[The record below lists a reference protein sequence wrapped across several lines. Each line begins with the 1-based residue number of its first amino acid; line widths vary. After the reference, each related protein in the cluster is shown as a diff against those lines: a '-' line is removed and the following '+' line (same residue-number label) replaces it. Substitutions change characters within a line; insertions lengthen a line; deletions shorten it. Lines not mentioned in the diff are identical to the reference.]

1 MASKQIKINSLRASY
16 PHLFSP
22 DKMAE
27 KYTCTFIIQ
36 KTAPAVAELKAA
48 LNEVYK
54 AAVAENPGKT
64 IAHDLLK
71 AGDIEK
77 AADQIYAGCYFFKAK
92 TGFDSIKDN
101 VFKRTPM
108 GVVKITDESEFYA
121 GCNCSALVTIKDY
134 DFNGKRGLHFLLEA
148 VCREEG
154 GEPLSAGSSNHAAAF
169 GDEAE
174 AAPAP
179 SDDIF

>member
-1 MASKQIKINSLRASY
+1 MASKQIKITGLRASY

-27 KYTCTFIIQ
+27 KYTCTFILP
-36 KTAPAVAELKAA
+36 KNAPGVAELKAS

-64 IAHDLLK
+64 IAHDILK
-71 AGDIEK
+71 DGDLEK
-77 AADQIYAGCYFFKAK
+77 AADQLYAGCYFFKAK

-121 GCNCSALVTIKDY
+121 GCNCSALVTVKDY

-154 GEPLSAGSSNHAAAF
+154 GEPLSSGSSSHADAF
-169 GDEAE
+169 EQT
-174 AAPAP
+174 APAATP
-179 SDDIF
+179 SDDVF